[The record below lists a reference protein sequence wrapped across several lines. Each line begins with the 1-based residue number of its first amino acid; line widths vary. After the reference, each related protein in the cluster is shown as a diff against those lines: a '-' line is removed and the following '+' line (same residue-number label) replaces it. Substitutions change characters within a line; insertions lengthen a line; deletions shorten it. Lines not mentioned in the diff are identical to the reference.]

1 MTAAFVIAAV
11 LIVLGVVAG
20 EAAARRFHSRVA
32 DAGRSK
38 LPAPP
43 EKVSIR
49 W

>member
-1 MTAAFVIAAV
+1 MTALFVAAAA
-11 LIVLGVVAG
+11 LCVLGVVAG
-20 EAAARRFHSRVA
+20 EAAARRFQSRLA

-38 LPAPP
+38 FPAPP